1 MNCRQCLHLPI
12 CFVFPT
18 TWIRN
23 LDPPISSFP
32 GLLPESLSS
41 AWVELAQPRLMSP
54 VEASS
59 RCMRMLSFTF
69 LSSIIKGYLY
79 CFQVFPVYGTP
90 LPCHHL
96 FVFSHSDST
105 TINIQLSSSTAY
117 CIIDDFQ
124 RTRFLTC
131 KNLSCPLYVTCGV
144 SYATCTHLLEYFT
157 LVASRTLLG
166 VPPSWR
172 CAELQVALTQHVSLE
187 CSVEFRHD
195 RVHSVYGGREPQ
207 SCREL
212 LPGYP
217 SSGGGGPFL
226 LSP

>member
-1 MNCRQCLHLPI
+1 MCTWPSLLCKYCQANFACQGGTHATPRGDTFGETMDDVQNSFHNPGASNSSTSFAALHHFGIPLTGE
-12 CFVFPT
+12 V
-18 TWIRN
+18 
-23 LDPPISSFP
+23 
-32 GLLPESLSS
+32 GL
-41 AWVELAQPRLMSP
+41 
-54 VEASS
+54 
-59 RCMRMLSFTF
+59 
-69 LSSIIKGYLY
+69 
-79 CFQVFPVYGTP
+79 QVIPVYGTP

-105 TINIQLSSSTAY
+105 TINIQLSFSTAC